1 MSWAN
6 LNSNPDWVPPDPLY
20 AVDGSGEIIAE
31 GDQRTASETLRYSEF
46 ERTLLIDTILKL
58 MIKLITSL
66 QEVTAAL
73 SNRLAFLSQWQKAYT
88 DQMDQIVA
96 FSQGSTTASNLTGSI
111 GSTDGTAR
119 NARDNLNRVN
129 ATYTEQLR
137 ARQSV
142 VGDTADSLQTTVNQM
157 SDAVSQQTSMATSL
171 LQQLSTILASIF
183 K

>member
-1 MSWAN
+1 MTWES
-6 LNSNPDWVPPDPLY
+6 LYSNPNWVPPDPLY
-20 AVDGSGEIIAE
+20 AVDGSGEIVAE
-31 GDQRTASETLRYSEF
+31 GDQRTASEVLRYSEF

-58 MIKLITSL
+58 IIKLIGSL

-73 SNRLAFLSQWQKAYT
+73 SERLSFLSQWQKAYT

-96 FSQGSTTASNLTGSI
+96 FSKGAPTQDAVIGQSSSGAS
-111 GSTDGTAR
+111 D
-119 NARDNLNRVN
+119 ARDNLNRVN

-137 ARQSV
+137 SRQSI
-142 VGDTADSLQTTVNQM
+142 VGDTADSLQTTVNQL

-171 LQQLSTILASIF
+171 LEQLSTILTTIY